1 MNTPESVAVII
12 STYNEE
18 RHIDACLNALLAQ
31 TVPVRI
37 VVVDGGSRDRTLAR
51 LRTRASEDR
60 RIEVY
65 ADGIRRN
72 LPDALNLAI
81 QLCSE
86 TYIAKVDARTF
97 ILPDFLE
104 RALAVFAREDSTVA
118 CVGGRPEQ
126 FGETTF
132 GEGVARARMSRFG
145 VGGSGYA
152 DSRETADVDTVQCG
166 IYRREALNAIGGFDA
181 DLQFG
186 EDEELNWRLRQ
197 AGYRIVLDARIRFRY
212 LTRSTWL
219 AAFAQYRNYGR
230 ARVSVVEKHPEFLRI
245 RHLAPSAL
253 VAAAALLVCAAPLIP
268 GARAVAYSLGFTY
281 MLGALYAATVASR
294 DRYCYIPHTAAAFSA
309 LHFGY
314 GVGLLEGIYARA
326 KRSFAQ

>member
-1 MNTPESVAVII
+1 MDTREPVAVII

-18 RHIDACLNALLAQ
+18 RYIDKCLNAILAQ
-31 TVPVRI
+31 TVPVRV

-60 RIEVY
+60 RIHVY
-65 ADGIRRN
+65 ADGVRRS
-72 LPDALNLAI
+72 LPAALNLAI
-81 QLCSE
+81 EHCTE

-97 ILPDFLE
+97 ILSDFLE
-104 RALAVFAREDSTVA
+104 RALEVFAREDASVA

-152 DSRETADVDTVQCG
+152 DSSDTAEVDTVQCG
-166 IYRREALNAIGGFDA
+166 IYRREALNEVGGFDPE
-181 DLQFG
+181 LQFG
-186 EDEELNWRLRQ
+186 EDEELNWRLRR
-197 AGYRIVLDARIRFRY
+197 AGHRIILDTAIRFRY

-230 ARVSVVEKHPEFLRI
+230 ARVRVLEKHPEFLRL
-245 RHLAPSAL
+245 RHLAPSAF
-253 VAAAALLVCAAPLIP
+253 VTAAVVLVCAAPMLP
-268 GARAVAYSLGFTY
+268 AARAVAYSLGATY
-281 MLGALYAATVASR
+281 TLGALYAATLASR
-294 DRYCYIPHTAAAFSA
+294 DRLHCVPHTAVAFSA

-314 GVGLLEGIYARA
+314 GIGLLEEFFARVR
-326 KRSFAQ
+326 RSLA